1 MVHAVIERVWET
13 VRMTQAS
20 SIFLALAAMFAVI
33 NWVAVA
39 KQSDVLEY
47 VSKPA
52 ATFAVLLAALAFN
65 VAHDAPWGWRLA
77 AFAFCIAG
85 DVFLMLPKDAFVPGL
100 ASFATAQ
107 ILFTVSFFTGETTP
121 SRLIVGVVIAVPL
134 ASVLARRFVSAIR
147 TSGHNELVLPVCVY
161 MVVISAM
168 AVGAIA
174 SGNAIAIAGAL
185 IFMASD
191 SLIAETR
198 FVKPRAWHSVG
209 IMVTYHAALA
219 GLALSLL

>member
-1 MVHAVIERVWET
+1 
-13 VRMTQAS
+13 MTQAS
-20 SIFLALAAMFAVI
+20 SLLLALAATFAVL

-39 KQSDVLEY
+39 YKSATLEY

-52 ATFAVLLAALAFN
+52 ATALVLAV
-65 VAHDAPWGWRLA
+65 VATFDVSHDATWGWRLA
-77 AFAFCIAG
+77 ALAFCIAG

-100 ASFATAQ
+100 ASFAVAQ
-107 ILFTVSFFTGETTP
+107 ILFTISFATGHTTA
-121 SRLIVGVVIAVPL
+121 SHLIVGLVIAVPL
-134 ASVLARRFVSAIR
+134 AAVLARRFVTAISA
-147 TSGHNELVLPVCVY
+147 SGHKELVLPVCAY

-168 AVGAIA
+168 AVSAVA
-174 SGNAIAIAGAL
+174 SGNAVAIAGAF

-198 FVKPRAWHSVG
+198 FVKPRGWHSVG

-219 GLALSLL
+219 GLALSLV